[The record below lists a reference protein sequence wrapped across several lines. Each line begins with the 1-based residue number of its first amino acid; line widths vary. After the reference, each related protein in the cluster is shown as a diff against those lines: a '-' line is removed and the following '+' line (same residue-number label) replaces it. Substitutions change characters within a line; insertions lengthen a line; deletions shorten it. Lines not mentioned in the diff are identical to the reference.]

1 MNRLSGTTGISGAV
15 DAVFVLDKKERSQ
28 NSALLVCTGRDIEYR
43 ELELKFSK
51 ERCVWDLVSDST
63 ESPEMLLPPELNAF
77 LEYMKEVRF
86 YSGGNTELADAFTS
100 HSGTSIEPKRLKQL
114 MNCSKEAL
122 RELGLTFRSYRSNGQ
137 RLVEVRYSEPVTQ
150 VPQVTQKTGP

>member
-1 MNRLSGTTGISGAV
+1 M
-15 DAVFVLDKKERSQ
+15 
-28 NSALLVCTGRDIEYR
+28 CTGRDIEYR
-43 ELELKFSK
+43 ELELRFSK
-51 ERCVWDLVSDST
+51 ERCVWDLVSDSA
-63 ESPEMLLPPELNAF
+63 EQPEQLLPPELNAF

-86 YSGGNTELADAFTS
+86 YSGGNTELAEAFNASTGS
-100 HSGTSIEPKRLKQL
+100 AIEPKRLKQL

-137 RLVEVRYSEPVTQ
+137 RLVEVRYTEPVTQ